1 MLTGRSVQNIDIFQ
15 KPKIKELVLASNNWD
30 DFSDQINKL
39 GNYPE
44 NNKTKGDVFELLT
57 SLYLI
62 NNPIFSTKLNNL
74 WHHTNLPSK
83 IFDSLSLQRPEI
95 GVDLI
100 AESNDGNLWAIQCK
114 YHNDVYKNISYE

>member
-44 NNKTKGDVFELLT
+44 NNKTKGDVSELLNHEDLNDLKDHWL
-57 SLYLI
+57 SFPENKALDKKHKNMYSCGFKKLI
-62 NNPIFSTKLNNL
+62 EF
-74 WHHTNLPSK
+74 
-83 IFDSLSLQRPEI
+83 F
-95 GVDLI
+95 
-100 AESNDGNLWAIQCK
+100 
-114 YHNDVYKNISYE
+114 

>member
-44 NNKTKGDVFELLT
+44 NNKTKGDVFESFIT
-57 SLYLI
+57 TKKILI
-62 NNPIFSTKLNNL
+62 NLCNFNRLFDLN
-74 WHHTNLPSK
+74 
-83 IFDSLSLQRPEI
+83 
-95 GVDLI
+95 
-100 AESNDGNLWAIQCK
+100 
-114 YHNDVYKNISYE
+114 SYRMFNH